1 MEELSRKRRSLSV
14 PTFFLIIVS
23 FYMVGSVM
31 QNILATKTFG
41 TPELSITTGGT
52 IISWLVFLCMDVITE
67 IWGRKRAIQ
76 CFWIS
81 AILNLFISGIA
92 WICIAIPGN
101 NDFINS
107 SYEVILG
114 TGWRIVIAS
123 ITAFLLGNYANT
135 MIMYLMRVNSKNPN
149 KTFGFML
156 RAVLSTLI
164 GQFLDNAIFYLIAFA
179 PIGIPATIE
188 QSWTTILQLVGFTTA
203 IETVV
208 EALVSPLTSL
218 FINYLK
224 RLKMEQ
230 GVITDIET
238 GKE

>member
-1 MEELSRKRRSLSV
+1 MEDISRKPRRLSV
-14 PTFFLIIVS
+14 SAFFLIIVS

-67 IWGRKRAIQ
+67 IWGRKRSIQ

-81 AILNLFISGIA
+81 AALNLLISGIA

-101 NDFINS
+101 NDFING

-135 MIMYLMRVNSKNPN
+135 LIMYAMRVNSKNPN
-149 KTFGFML
+149 KTFGFVC

-164 GQFLDNAIFYLIAFA
+164 GQLIDNGIFYLIAFA

-188 QSWTTILQLVGFTTA
+188 QSWMTILQLVGFTTA

-218 FINYLK
+218 LVKYLK
-224 RLKMEQ
+224 KLKIEE
-230 GVITDIET
+230 GIVTDIET

>member
-1 MEELSRKRRSLSV
+1 MEELSRKKQPIKLS
-14 PTFFLIIVS
+14 TYFIILVS

-41 TPELSITTGGT
+41 TPEISITTGGT

-67 IWGRKRAIQ
+67 IWGKKRAIR

-81 AILNLFISGIA
+81 GILNLLFSGIA

-101 NDFINS
+101 NDFING

-135 MIMYLMRVNSKNPN
+135 MIMYWMRVNSKNPN
-149 KTFGFML
+149 KTFGFMI

-164 GQFLDNAIFYLIAFA
+164 GQLIDNALFYLIAFS

-188 QSWTTILQLVGFTTA
+188 QSWITILQLVGFTTA

-208 EALVSPLTSL
+208 EAAVSPLTSL
-218 FINYLK
+218 FIKKLRACK
-224 RLKMEQ
+224 LEE
-230 GVITDIET
+230 GVQTDIEL

>member
-1 MEELSRKRRSLSV
+1 MEELTRKPHRLSV

-67 IWGRKRAIQ
+67 IWGKRKSIQ
-76 CFWIS
+76 IFWIS
-81 AILNLFISGIA
+81 AALNLFFSGIA
-92 WICIAIPGN
+92 WICIAIHGN
-101 NDFINS
+101 NDFING

-135 MIMYLMRVNSKNPN
+135 FIMYAMRVNSKNPN
-149 KTFGFML
+149 KTFGFIC
-156 RAVLSTLI
+156 RAVLSTLV
-164 GQFLDNAIFYLIAFA
+164 GQLLDNGIFYLIAFA
-179 PIGIPATIE
+179 PIGIPSTIE
-188 QSWTTILQLVGFTTA
+188 QSWMTILQLVGFTTA
-203 IETVV
+203 IETIV

-218 FINYLK
+218 LINHLK
-224 RLKMEQ
+224 KLKIEE
-230 GVITDIET
+230 GIETDIET